1 MVVKQELTLG
11 ADEQVTTT
19 NKKKTTRNLS
29 PPETPQ
35 MPGGGHSDVPR
46 NHDFSNT
53 TQSFVV
59 LEQAVNSGG
68 RIESSSSSSTLG
80 NGQVMTEMRSKLID
94 IQNNKQYI
102 E

>member
-35 MPGGGHSDVPR
+35 MPGGNSDVPR